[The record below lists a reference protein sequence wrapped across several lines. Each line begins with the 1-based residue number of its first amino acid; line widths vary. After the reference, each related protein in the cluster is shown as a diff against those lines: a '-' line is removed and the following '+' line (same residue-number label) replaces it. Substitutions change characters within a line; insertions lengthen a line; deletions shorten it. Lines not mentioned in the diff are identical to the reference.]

1 MTLAVE
7 DANSK
12 HVEDVSVADVD
23 AEKRVD
29 CSLVQ
34 IWKLKFCH
42 KAKLL
47 FRLWAQG
54 LVKVLK
60 LKLRRDF
67 EAEFLSIFWC
77 WFLVKVV
84 KLNHSKA
91 SFGQFFEVL
100 VCSSCWC
107 LVEILRLVLNRD
119 SENEI
124 WSTLGSVVP
133 LAMFFKEFQPERKC
147 YIAISWFF
155 LFPQVAT

>member
-47 FRLWAQG
+47 
-54 LVKVLK
+54 
-60 LKLRRDF
+60 
-67 EAEFLSIFWC
+67 
-77 WFLVKVV
+77 
-84 KLNHSKA
+84 
-91 SFGQFFEVL
+91 
-100 VCSSCWC
+100 
-107 LVEILRLVLNRD
+107 LRL
-119 SENEI
+119 
-124 WSTLGSVVP
+124 
-133 LAMFFKEFQPERKC
+133 
-147 YIAISWFF
+147 
-155 LFPQVAT
+155 